1 MFIFDEPTTGL
12 HFHDINKLLAAFNA
26 LIERGHTI
34 VIVEHNMDVI
44 KCADWVVD
52 LGPEAGTGGGRVV
65 FEGTPRNLEQCP
77 ASYTGKYLRLRTKL
91 STNTAPVKAEF
102 PRQATT
108 MEFFTYRLPNG
119 IRGIHR
125 QVKSNVAHCAL
136 VINAGSRDE
145 HPDQYGLAHLTEHAF
160 FKGTQRRR
168 AWQVNCRLENLG
180 GELNAFTTKEDT
192 TIHATTL
199 RGDFPRAAELIADV
213 AFRSTFPER
222 ELERE
227 KEVIAD
233 EINTYKDSPA
243 DLIYDTFEDMLFAGS
258 ELGHNILGRKN
269 ALARYDGE
277 AIRAFTGR
285 THTTDQMVF
294 SSIGNFSAK
303 TAEAVAARY
312 FAGQAASARGFG
324 RVAPAPCA
332 AFEKTVVK
340 HTHQTHCIIGNR
352 AYGIGEEKRLPL
364 ALLINILGGPCANSL
379 LNVVVREK
387 NGLSYNIEAS
397 YTPYSDSGI
406 VAIYFSSENG
416 NTAQCIEPRSKGN
429 CTGCARRRSPHA
441 SCVDGEKTVHR
452 TAGHIEREQRRVHAG
467 GRKKFPDARRRGYHG
482 TGLRQSARTDRRT
495 AHRGRRRGFL
505 RHVETHL

>member
-1 MFIFDEPTTGL
+1 MPGEL
-12 HFHDINKLLAAFNA
+12 HGKI
-26 LIERGHTI
+26 
-34 VIVEHNMDVI
+34 
-44 KCADWVVD
+44 
-52 LGPEAGTGGGRVV
+52 P
-65 FEGTPRNLEQCP
+65 PP
-77 ASYTGKYLRLRTKL
+77 AYEII
-91 STNTAPVKAEF
+91 TNTAPVKAEI

-352 AYGIGEEKRLPL
+352 AYGIGEEKRMPL

-416 NTAQCIEPRSKGN
+416 NTAQCIDLIEGELHRLRTTPL
-429 CTGCARRRSPHA
+429 TARQLSMAKKQFIAQLAISSESNEGYMLGAGKSFLTHDD
-441 SCVDGEKTVHR
+441 VDTMEQVYAKVR
-452 TAGHIEREQRRVHAG
+452 ALTAAQLTEVAEEVFSGMSRLIY
-467 GRKKFPDARRRGYHG
+467 K
-482 TGLRQSARTDRRT
+482 
-495 AHRGRRRGFL
+495 
-505 RHVETHL
+505 